1 MMLLCE
7 GLTNKG
13 IASQWNISEQTVKN
27 HVHNIMRKLG
37 ARDRLAAVRRCE
49 VFRFKATGT

>member
-1 MMLLCE
+1 MMLLRD
-7 GLTNKG
+7 GLTNKE
-13 IASQWNISEQTVKN
+13 IASELNISEQTVKN

-49 VFRFKATGT
+49 VFRLEATGT